1 MNDALISCIVPVFNG
16 EPYLREAL
24 DSILAQTRRPLE
36 LIVVDDGSTDGSAA
50 VVAAYGDQVVYRWQ
64 PNSGPGAARNL
75 GFEAARG
82 AFIASLD
89 ADNLWHAEKLRR
101 QMQHFAA
108 RPELDVSVTQIQN
121 FWIPELQHEAE
132 RYREHR
138 VGQAITAYSLSTAL
152 IRRSL
157 LERVGL
163 LDVTLAHA
171 DTAEWF
177 LRVAEHNG
185 VIDALPE
192 VLVYRRMHHSNRSR
206 LMSDGSRDEHL
217 RVVKA
222 HLDRKRRLGTTP

>member
-16 EPYLREAL
+16 EPYLHEAL
-24 DSILAQTRRPLE
+24 DSILAQTHRPLE

-50 VVAAYGDQVVYRWQ
+50 VVATYGDQVVYRWQ
-64 PNSGPGAARNL
+64 ANSGPAAARNL
-75 GFEAARG
+75 GFQAARG
-82 AFIASLD
+82 AFIALLD
-89 ADNLWHAEKLRR
+89 ADNLWHAEKLHH

-108 RPELDVSVTQIQN
+108 RPELDVSVTPIQN
-121 FWIPELQHEAE
+121 FWIPELQHEGE

-138 VGQAITAYSLSTAL
+138 VGQAIAGYSLNTAL
-152 IRRSL
+152 IRRRL

-163 LDVTLAHA
+163 LDVTLGHA

-185 VIDALPE
+185 AIDALPE
-192 VLVYRRMHHSNRSR
+192 VLVYRRMHHTNRSR
-206 LMSDGSRDEHL
+206 LMGNDSRDEHL